1 MEFFESI
8 SHSVPSIFVCSGATR
23 NREKPLPLRGIL
35 RSAFY
40 LRCTAG
46 HDGLHRNTLARPR
59 GDIMA
64 PIVTSRSKIDSNNN
78 SAESNNRPS
87 ARASTL
93 SREKPRSSS
102 SSSSSIGVKT
112 RGLTSEKKE
121 PAGPERTTK
130 PSSASSST
138 SSSRAQRAVP
148 NKSSKELPTAAR
160 KDVKTPPSSAGAPAH
175 AKEEKAVKLHP
186 LPSAQLTKHKQAAVF
201 TSGKKKHKRWVN
213 PEVRML

>member
-1 MEFFESI
+1 MVS
-8 SHSVPSIFVCSGATR
+8 
-23 NREKPLPLRGIL
+23 
-35 RSAFY
+35 
-40 LRCTAG
+40 
-46 HDGLHRNTLARPR
+46 RNTLARPR

-93 SREKPRSSS
+93 SRDKPGSSS
-102 SSSSSIGVKT
+102 SGSGIGVKT

-121 PAGPERTTK
+121 PAGPERMTK

-148 NKSSKELPTAAR
+148 NKSFKELPTAAR

-213 PEVRML
+213 PEVRIL